1 MGNDDLN
8 PARGIILGLVLGTV
22 IWIGVLLVML

>member
-1 MGNDDLN
+1 MDNDDLN